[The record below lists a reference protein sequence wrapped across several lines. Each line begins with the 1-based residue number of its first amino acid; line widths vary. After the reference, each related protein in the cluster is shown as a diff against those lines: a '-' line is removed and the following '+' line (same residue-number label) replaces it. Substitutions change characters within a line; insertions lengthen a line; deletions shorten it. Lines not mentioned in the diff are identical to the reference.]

1 LSASAGV
8 LEEMFGSSC
17 RGLHYHLHS
26 PSAEQKVAIEPNT
39 NHALGNSTL
48 AESIAW
54 DVYLKSDLSRK
65 VNSQKL
71 SSSYGNRRYDAVP
84 NTRVVCTT

>member
-1 LSASAGV
+1 MSASAGV
-8 LEEMFGSSC
+8 LEEMFGSGC
-17 RGLHYHLHS
+17 RGLQHHLHS

-65 VNSQKL
+65 QL
-71 SSSYGNRRYDAVP
+71 HGGPNRRVP
-84 NTRVVCTT
+84 DDDILKTLRP